1 MRFAWIGTVHLHID
15 ANSLHN
21 QRKLQEKWLV
31 STYTPDQSLVHKAE
45 AFNSHWQPQLEF
57 LLARGRTAGAD
68 LVEVYLEH
76 IDHLSVLAE
85 QDTITSVNPSFGRGA
100 GIRVFLGKQDGF
112 VSTNDLSEIGLK
124 HALEQAL
131 SMLGLEVNEAVR
143 SSFDGLPNL
152 RDFAIDKAHWLNQC
166 PELYEASD
174 HLLNGTQLL
183 DQNGTHL
190 QVRRGSY
197 ARDWQE
203 VLVAASD
210 GTFGRDIRLHQS
222 IGLNV
227 LATDGEHRSSIGR
240 RYGTSGGPDD
250 LRKWDA
256 ETSAKEVCES
266 AGTMLYADYVD
277 AGQMPAVLA
286 NRFGGVIFHEA
297 CGHLLET
304 TQIER
309 GTTPFSD
316 KLNQSI
322 AHEAVTAID
331 EGITDGAFGSLS
343 MDDEGMESQRTVLIN
358 NGVLK
363 QFISDRAGELRTGHQ
378 RTGSGRR
385 QAHTFAAAS
394 RMRNTYIAAGP
405 HSPEKLIASIDRG
418 LYCKSMG
425 GGSVGPTGQFNF
437 AVEEGYLIEKGKLGK
452 PVKGATLIG
461 EAKDVM
467 PRISMCAN
475 DLELA
480 AGFCGSVSGNIF
492 VTVGQPHI
500 KVDSI
505 TVGGR

>member
-1 MRFAWIGTVHLHID
+1 LTPSTPP
-15 ANSLHN
+15 SLLECSG
-21 QRKLQEKWLV
+21 RL
-31 STYTPDQSLVHKAE
+31 E
-45 AFNSHWQPQLEF
+45 A
-57 LLARGRTAGAD
+57 LLAAGRGAGAD
-68 LVEVYLEH
+68 LVEVFLERT
-76 IDHLSVLAE
+76 DHLGLLAE
-85 QDTITSVNPSFGRGA
+85 QDILTSVSPAFGIGA
-100 GIRVFLGKQDGF
+100 GIRVFLGARDGF
-112 VSTNDLSEIGLK
+112 VSTNDLSDA
-124 HALEQAL
+124 ALFSALDQAL
-131 SMLGLEVNEAVR
+131 GMLGLERNGAAKQRFE
-143 SSFDGLPNL
+143 GLKPL
-152 RDFAIDKAHWLNQC
+152 RDYAAAKGDWLQRC
-166 PELYEASD
+166 PVLQEASSR
-174 HLLNGTQLL
+174 LLEGTDLL
-183 DQNGTHL
+183 QRHGRHL

-210 GTFGRDIRLHQS
+210 GTHAHDVRLHQS
-222 IGLNV
+222 VGLNV
-227 LATDGEHRSSIGR
+227 LAADGEHRASLGR
-240 RYGTSGGPDD
+240 RYGTTDQPDE
-250 LRKWDA
+250 LRLWDA
-256 ETSAKEVCES
+256 DAAARDVCDS
-266 AGTMLYADYVD
+266 AGTMLYADYVE

-304 TQIER
+304 TQVER
-309 GTTPFSD
+309 GTTPFAE
-316 KLNQSI
+316 KVGEPI

-331 EGITDGAFGSLS
+331 EGLSSGAFGSLS
-343 MDDEGMESQRTVLIN
+343 MDDEGMEPQRTVLIE

-363 QFISDRAGELRTGHQ
+363 RFLSDRAGELRTGHP

-385 QAHTFAAAS
+385 QNHGFAAAS

-405 HSPEKLIASIDRG
+405 HSPEQLIASVDRG

-437 AVEEGYLIEKGKLGK
+437 AVEEGYLIENGTLTR

-461 EAKDVM
+461 EAKEVM

-480 AGFCGSVSGNIF
+480 AGFCGSVSGSIF